1 MLSAP
6 LLGSPVSIYAALSG
20 PRYDYVPQFL
30 PALVTP
36 LVRTF
41 VSIVWM
47 WPRRDE
53 NGVNPWGDDTIFVQ
67 TPSRNYTL
75 SSLKNL
81 SKDIPGASILS
92 NKWDEVEDRTRYST
106 ADPGVK
112 VLCMY
117 ANDTKTDL
125 SIATVDAF
133 DKKGTTLRSTWGDG
147 TVSLLSL
154 NACSGWSDVEVRPI
168 QFGGT
173 LAAHTE
179 IVQSKIVIA
188 KILDWLVGFEGGE
201 DDG

>member
-1 MLSAP
+1 
-6 LLGSPVSIYAALSG
+6 
-20 PRYDYVPQFL
+20 
-30 PALVTP
+30 
-36 LVRTF
+36 
-41 VSIVWM
+41 
-47 WPRRDE
+47 
-53 NGVNPWGDDTIFVQ
+53 
-67 TPSRNYTL
+67 
-75 SSLKNL
+75 
-81 SKDIPGASILS
+81 
-92 NKWDEVEDRTRYST
+92 
-106 ADPGVK
+106 
-112 VLCMY
+112 MY

-188 KILDWLVGFEGGE
+188 KILDWLVGFEGYSYNE
-201 DDG
+201 WQKVPIFFYFLHPEFVIALIRHIIRTSRIMCIYFLLF